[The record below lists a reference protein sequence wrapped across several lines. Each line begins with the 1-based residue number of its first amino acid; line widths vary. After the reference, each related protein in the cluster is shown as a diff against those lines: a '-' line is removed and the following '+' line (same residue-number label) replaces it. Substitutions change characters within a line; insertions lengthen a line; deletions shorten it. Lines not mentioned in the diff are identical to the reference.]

1 VIRLVAYCELL
12 ENTNSNINRIIIDDL
27 KLFMLLSAEDA
38 AVFADDPVSLQSML
52 NDIELYYNKW
62 ALKLNVN

>member
-1 VIRLVAYCELL
+1 
-12 ENTNSNINRIIIDDL
+12 
-27 KLFMLLSAEDA
+27 MLLSAEDA